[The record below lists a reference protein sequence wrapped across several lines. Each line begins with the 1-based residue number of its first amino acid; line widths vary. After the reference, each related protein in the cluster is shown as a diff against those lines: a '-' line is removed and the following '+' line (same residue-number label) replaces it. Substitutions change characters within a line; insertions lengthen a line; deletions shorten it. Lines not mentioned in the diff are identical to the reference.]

1 MLIRKSGLS
10 TFTLNKGCLKWL
22 HGTMSGDTMEITL
35 DKKWIIEV
43 IRWELNPLNWIRNN
57 DQLAGLPLK
66 NGKQMA
72 GTSLWRPRNDIT
84 LLNRRLRWP
93 ESCWEASG
101 PLHLRKEKWKKVEV
115 LHLFRCYTHT
125 HNQLFH
131 MYNFG
136 TPNSFTHTSFVFLS
150 FLVLFQLL
158 LLIIG
163 RSRLVGLSGHL
174 PHLITRGHPEYSL
187 VKDLMFD
194 PWWKHNIVLLFWGS
208 FPLKNRLSSFSS

>member
-1 MLIRKSGLS
+1 
-10 TFTLNKGCLKWL
+10 
-22 HGTMSGDTMEITL
+22 
-35 DKKWIIEV
+35 
-43 IRWELNPLNWIRNN
+43 
-57 DQLAGLPLK
+57 
-66 NGKQMA
+66 MA
-72 GTSLWRPRNDIT
+72 GTSLWRPRKKIT

-101 PLHLRKEKWKKVEV
+101 PLHLWAMSKGRSFTSVQM
-115 LHLFRCYTHT
+115 LHTHT

>member
-1 MLIRKSGLS
+1 
-10 TFTLNKGCLKWL
+10 
-22 HGTMSGDTMEITL
+22 
-35 DKKWIIEV
+35 
-43 IRWELNPLNWIRNN
+43 
-57 DQLAGLPLK
+57 
-66 NGKQMA
+66 MA
-72 GTSLWRPRNDIT
+72 GTSLWRPRKKSHFST
-84 LLNRRLRWP
+84 GVFVGLSP
-93 ESCWEASG
+93 V
-101 PLHLRKEKWKKVEV
+101 EKPQAPCIYGRCQKVEV

-125 HNQLFH
+125 QPTLSYVQLWHTELFH
-131 MYNFG
+131 
-136 TPNSFTHTSFVFLS
+136 THLLCLFS